1 MKKVNNYFSHDFNA
15 RNDIK
20 LKKVNMKLGM
30 EGIGLYWCIIECLY
44 ENNGYLSFDDDI
56 KLLAYELRVDEESI
70 VNLIENFDLFKKNK
84 NRFYSP
90 SVLERLQKI
99 NDKANKNRENVL
111 KRWEKAKKTSDNE
124 CNTTEI
130 PNEYEKDTNV
140 YNSNYYIKENKIKEN
155 KIKENNNIQTTTDN
169 NIYSF
174 IEQNFGRTLSPV
186 ELEKI
191 NLWLSEER
199 EDIIKYAVTIAV
211 MNRKST
217 FAYVDGILKNWKA
230 KGFKS
235 LEEIK
240 EDSLIGSA
248 SKSQRDST
256 ISEEQQKLLE
266 ELADYNWLEDDDD
279 YS

>member
-111 KRWEKAKKTSDNE
+111 KRWEKAKKASDNE

-140 YNSNYYIKENKIKEN
+140 YNSNYYIKEN

-240 EDSLIGSA
+240 EDSLIGLA

-279 YS
+279 HS

>member
-20 LKKVNMKLGM
+20 LKKVTMRLGM
-30 EGIGLYWCIIECLY
+30 KGIGLYWCIIECLY
-44 ENNGYLSFDDDI
+44 ENDGYLSFDDI
-56 KLLAYELRVDEESI
+56 KLLAYELRVDEKAI
-70 VNLIENFDLFKKNK
+70 INLIENFDLFKKDE

-90 SVLERLQKI
+90 SVLKRLQKI

-111 KRWEKAKKTSDNE
+111 KRWEKVKKTSDNE
-124 CNTTEI
+124 CNEFEI
-130 PNEYEKDTNV
+130 PNEYENDTNV
-140 YNSNYYIKENKIKEN
+140 CNSNYYIKENKIKEN
-155 KIKENNNIQTTTDN
+155 KIKENNILLTTTDN

-174 IEQNFGRTLSPV
+174 IEQNFGRLLSPV
-186 ELEKI
+186 EINKI
-191 NLWLSEER
+191 NLWLSEEQ
-199 EDIIKYAVTIAV
+199 EEIIKYAVTIAI
-211 MNRKST
+211 MNGKST

-240 EDSLIGSA
+240 EDSLIGLA
-248 SKSQRDST
+248 SKSQKQST

-266 ELADYNWLEDDDD
+266 EFDWIEDDD